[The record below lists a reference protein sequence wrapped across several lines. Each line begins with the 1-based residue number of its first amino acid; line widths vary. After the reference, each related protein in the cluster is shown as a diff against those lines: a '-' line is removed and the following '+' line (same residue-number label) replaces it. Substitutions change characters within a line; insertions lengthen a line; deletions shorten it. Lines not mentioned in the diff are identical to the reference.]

1 MTGEIFMGKKLWWI
15 SPGHLANF
23 PWPYVTLIF
32 TCELFE
38 RYFSKRSPLTYT
50 WKEKLTI
57 KYTVHVD
64 LTVENLLHIKK
75 FSKNCLKSAILYN
88 IKLYIKIYY
97 HNVTQRSLG
106 DYCKQ
111 SRHRGISIVTSYQ
124 VIIKLPYVTWF
135 WYSTSYR
142 MLYNDLKL
150 ILMAEILNWKAI
162 HNLLCSISSN
172 NTQVLRTWGGGFQE
186 KGNWNLKGIISS
198 NKIEFNKVNR
208 KSFTVS

>member
-1 MTGEIFMGKKLWWI
+1 M
-15 SPGHLANF
+15 
-23 PWPYVTLIF
+23 
-32 TCELFE
+32 
-38 RYFSKRSPLTYT
+38 
-50 WKEKLTI
+50 
-57 KYTVHVD
+57 
-64 LTVENLLHIKK
+64 TVENLLHIKK

-97 HNVTQRSLG
+97 DNVIQRSLG

-208 KSFTVS
+208 KSFTVAKGNCTPWLSNNRTLCWRQIIKTKTFRSNQNKRTYTIYHNANWKSK